1 MRQALH
7 LRFLLF
13 LLFSACTGAPNAP
26 DASAGPESVVPEVQ
40 VWPHGAMVAVANPYA
55 AEAAA
60 AILRRGGH
68 AVDAAIAA
76 HAVLGLVEP
85 QSSGLGGG
93 AFMLVYER
101 ADDRVI
107 AYDGRETAPHAAT
120 RTMFA
125 PAGRPLSRLE
135 AWQSGLSVGTPG
147 IVALYELSHA
157 NHGRLPYAE
166 VLGPAIELAQ
176 AGFEVSP
183 RLAGFLERIAA
194 FSRLDDNP
202 ASAAYFY
209 PGGQPLAVGSLRRNP
224 AYATTLT
231 RVVQEGAAAFYTG
244 EIAAEIVAAVGAK
257 PNPGSLA
264 LRDLAAYEVKT
275 AEALCVEVA
284 RQRFCT
290 MPPPSSGL
298 ALIMTLG
305 LYDRLIA
312 DKSPADA
319 PQRLSAFVD
328 ALRLAYADRDH
339 YVADP
344 AFVAVPTGDL
354 LNADYLDARF
364 RQRFA
369 PEVAPVPG
377 DPGEVL
383 RDAPVIQRW
392 GRDTTAE
399 TPGTTHLSIVDL
411 DGNAVAMTATVEGV
425 FGSSRWVGGF
435 LLNNE
440 MTDFA
445 RQPKLHDKLVAN
457 TVAPGK
463 RPRSSMSPLMVFD
476 AAGELKMVTGSPG
489 GNSIISYVAKTL
501 VGSLRWGLSAQEAVN
516 HPNIVARGLNVRVET
531 GVANGPEIARMLAA
545 QGYPVQE
552 REGENSGLHVIMV
565 GADGLEGAAD
575 PRREGVVISIDASGV
590 SKNAASDVVSNIKR

>member
-1 MRQALH
+1 MRQAFD
-7 LRFLLF
+7 LRFGLF
-13 LLFSACTGAPNAP
+13 LLFSACTAAPYAP
-26 DASAGPESVVPEVQ
+26 DASEAVAPVVPA
-40 VWPHGAMVAVANPYA
+40 WPHGAMVAVANPYA

-68 AVDAAIAA
+68 AVEAAIAA

-93 AFMLVYER
+93 AFMLVYDC

-120 RTMFA
+120 RTMFM
-125 PAGRPLSRLE
+125 PAGRPLDRLE
-135 AWQSGLSVGTPG
+135 AWQSGLSVGAPG
-147 IVALYELSHA
+147 IVALYELSHT
-157 NHGRLPYAE
+157 NHGRLTYAE
-166 VLGPAIELAQ
+166 VLDPAIELAQ
-176 AGFEVSP
+176 AGFKVSP
-183 RLAGFLERIAA
+183 RLAGFLERIAP

-202 ASAAYFY
+202 ATAAYFY
-209 PGGQPLAVGSLRRNP
+209 PRGKPLAVGSLRRNP

-231 RVVQEGAAAFYTG
+231 RVVREGAAAFYTG
-244 EIAAEIVAAVGAK
+244 EIAAQIVAAVGAE

-275 AEALCVEVA
+275 SEALCTEVA
-284 RQRFCT
+284 GQRFCT

-298 ALIMTLG
+298 ATIMALG

-312 DKSPADA
+312 DQPAADA

-339 YVADP
+339 YIADP
-344 AFVAVPTGDL
+344 AFVSVPTGDL
-354 LNADYLDARF
+354 LNEDYLDARV

-369 PEVAPVPG
+369 PEATPVPG

-383 RDAPVIQRW
+383 RDAPIIQRW
-392 GRDTTAE
+392 GRDTTVE
-399 TPGTTHLSIVDL
+399 TPGTTHLSIIDV
-411 DGNAVAMTATVEGV
+411 DGNAVSMTATVEGV

-435 LLNNE
+435 LLNNQ

-476 AAGELKMVTGSPG
+476 SSGELKMVTGSPG

-501 VGSLRWGLSAQEAVN
+501 VGSLRWGLSAQEAVD
-516 HPNIVARGLNVRVET
+516 HPNIVARGRNVRVET
-531 GVANGPEIARMLAA
+531 GVADGLEIARMLAA
-545 QGYPVQE
+545 LGYPVQE
-552 REGENSGLHVIMV
+552 REGENSGLHMIMV

-575 PRREGVVISIDASGV
+575 PRREGTVIAISAGDL
-590 SKNAASDVVSNIKR
+590 DP